1 MCAPGDVEVP
11 LPYSVGMPTA
21 FRFILRA
28 RAVGVSSIHSIR
40 PLGDTA
46 WSGMRSQGFN
56 EDTTASTRYLISKL
70 WWRLAP
76 ILRVSRN
83 RVALALLCLLGAKA
97 GLLCIP
103 FLLKALVD
111 GLDTDSGQLAIHVIL
126 LLVLAYGAARLT
138 NTLFAELRDTLF
150 GRVTEKAMHSISLQT
165 FRHVHS
171 LDVDYH
177 LNRRTGGLARD
188 IERGTNGISFLLRF
202 FIFNIAPTLFE
213 ITMVAGILL
222 VNYGAEYAA
231 VIVVSV
237 LLYGSFSFRAT
248 RWRTQYV
255 REVNAA
261 DSDSN
266 TRAVDSLLNYETV
279 KYFNNEAFE
288 AERYDVALDIW
299 EQARRKN
306 RLSLFALNGGQA
318 LIIAVSQ
325 TAMLGMAAMAVDEGS
340 MTLGDFILVN
350 QFMLQLFM
358 PLGFLGF
365 VYREIKAA
373 LANIERLF
381 SVLEERVS
389 IQSEPNAKALS
400 VTEGRIHFAGVDFS
414 YREGSEVLRRFTMD
428 IAGGETVALVGSSGA
443 GKSTVSKLLF
453 RFYDPKGGAIEID
466 DTDIRS
472 VSLESLRQAIAVVP
486 QDCVLFNDSLRENI
500 RYGRPS
506 ATDDEVDRAVE
517 AAFLNEVV
525 ERLPDGLDTVVGER
539 GLKLSG
545 GERQRVSIARA
556 VLKEAD
562 ILIFDEATSSLD
574 SHSEQAVMAA
584 FRQLAGRHT
593 ALVIAHRLSTIVD
606 ADRIVVIDR
615 GAVIEEGTHASLL
628 AASGKYAEL
637 WQIQLRNQT

>member
-1 MCAPGDVEVP
+1 
-11 LPYSVGMPTA
+11 
-21 FRFILRA
+21 
-28 RAVGVSSIHSIR
+28 
-40 PLGDTA
+40 
-46 WSGMRSQGFN
+46 MRSQAFS
-56 EDTTASTRYLISKL
+56 EDSSEGGIPLLKKL
-70 WWRLAP
+70 WVRLAP
-76 ILRVSRN
+76 VLSANRQRVG
-83 RVALALLCLLGAKA
+83 LALLCLLGAKA

-111 GLDTDSGQLAIHVIL
+111 GLDTNADQLALQVVL
-126 LLVLAYGAARLT
+126 LLVLAYGAARLS
-138 NTLFAELRDTLF
+138 NTLFGELRDTLF
-150 GRVTEKAMHSISLQT
+150 GRVTEKAMHSIGLQT

-171 LDVDYH
+171 LDIDYH

-213 ITMVAGILL
+213 IAMVAILL
-222 VNYGAEYAA
+222 LINYGVEYAA

-237 LLYGSFSFRAT
+237 FLYGSFSFRAT
-248 RWRTQYV
+248 TWRTQYV

-279 KYFNNEAFE
+279 KYFNNETFE
-288 AERYDVALDIW
+288 AERYDAALEVW

-318 LIIAVSQ
+318 LIIATSQ
-325 TAMLGMAAMAVDEGS
+325 TLMLGMAAMAVDAGT

-381 SVLEERVS
+381 GVLAET
-389 IQSEPNAKALS
+389 QSLQPAPLDKTLT
-400 VTEGRIHFAGVDFS
+400 VTEGRIRFADVGFAYAS
-414 YREGSEVLRRFTMD
+414 GNPVLQQFNMT
-428 IAGGETVALVGSSGA
+428 IAGGETVALVGASGA

-453 RFYDPKGGAIEID
+453 RFYDPTEGAIEID
-466 DTDIRS
+466 GTDIRA
-472 VSLESLRQAIAVVP
+472 VSLDSVRRAIAVVP

-500 RYGRPS
+500 RYGRPT
-506 ATDDEVDRAVE
+506 ATDAEVEQAIE
-517 AAFLNEVV
+517 AAYLGEVI
-525 ERLPDGLDTVVGER
+525 ERLSDGLNTVVGER

-556 VLKEAD
+556 ILKDAP
-562 ILIFDEATSSLD
+562 ILVFDEATSSLD
-574 SHSEQAVMAA
+574 SHSEQAVMSA
-584 FRQLAGRHT
+584 FRALAGRHT
-593 ALVIAHRLSTIVD
+593 ALVIAHRLSTVVD
-606 ADRIVVIDR
+606 ADRIVVIEY
-615 GAVIEEGTHASLL
+615 GAVVEEGTHQDLL
-628 AASGKYAEL
+628 AANGKYAEL
-637 WQIQLRNQT
+637 WRIQREQQG

>member
-1 MCAPGDVEVP
+1 MSGLLLSRKLWERLTP
-11 LPYSVGMPTA
+11 
-21 FRFILRA
+21 ILRA
-28 RAVGVSSIHSIR
+28 NRQRVG
-40 PLGDTA
+40 
-46 WSGMRSQGFN
+46 
-56 EDTTASTRYLISKL
+56 
-70 WWRLAP
+70 
-76 ILRVSRN
+76 
-83 RVALALLCLLGAKA
+83 LALLCLLGAKA

-111 GLDTDSGQLAIHVIL
+111 GLDTNADQLALHVVL
-126 LLVLAYGAARLT
+126 LLVLAYGAARLS
-138 NTLFAELRDTLF
+138 NTLFGELRDTLF
-150 GRVTEKAMHSISLQT
+150 GRVTEKAMHRIGLQT

-171 LDVDYH
+171 LDIDYH

-213 ITMVAGILL
+213 IAMVAILL
-222 VNYGAEYAA
+222 LINYGVEYAA

-237 LLYGSFSFRAT
+237 FLYGSFSFRAT
-248 RWRTQYV
+248 SWRTQYV

-279 KYFNNEAFE
+279 KYFNNETFE
-288 AERYDVALDIW
+288 AERYDAALDVW

-318 LIIAVSQ
+318 LIIATSQ
-325 TAMLGMAAMAVDEGS
+325 TLMLGMAAMAVNTGT

-381 SVLEERVS
+381 GVLEEAPSLQPAPVD
-389 IQSEPNAKALS
+389 KTLT
-400 VTEGRIHFAGVDFS
+400 VTEGRVRFVDVGFAYASGNT
-414 YREGSEVLRRFTMD
+414 VLKQLNMT
-428 IAGGETVALVGSSGA
+428 IAGGETVALVGASGA

-453 RFYDPKGGAIEID
+453 RFYDPTAGAIEID
-466 DTDIRS
+466 GTDIRS
-472 VSLESLRQAIAVVP
+472 VSLESVRRAIAVVP

-500 RYGRPS
+500 RYGRPT
-506 ATDDEVDRAVE
+506 ATDAEVEQAIE
-517 AAFLNEVV
+517 AAFLGEVI
-525 ERLPDGLDTVVGER
+525 ERLPDGLETVVGER

-556 VLKEAD
+556 VLKDAP
-562 ILIFDEATSSLD
+562 ILVFDEATSSLD
-574 SHSEQAVMAA
+574 SHSELAVMSA
-584 FRQLAGRHT
+584 FRALAGRHT
-593 ALVIAHRLSTIVD
+593 ALVIAHRLSTVVD
-606 ADRIVVIDR
+606 ADRIVVIEH
-615 GAVIEEGTHASLL
+615 GAVVEEGTHHDLL
-628 AASGKYAEL
+628 AANGRYAEL
-637 WQIQLRNQT
+637 WRIQRERQG